1 MNDNE
6 RIPGT
11 DVKPVPLPV
20 TEPESEAALA
30 IKPGAWV
37 EICIPTNAALIEHPE
52 LQGAVL
58 QVQSHDCTAH
68 EVTAGDIIWPA
79 HNVRVVEHPSDL
91 KQRLDAMERDRQRL
105 VKAKGLNLEALEGRV
120 AVLEMRQESDRA
132 SITNLQAAR
141 ERHTGMFEKLT
152 EAIELISRRISNNK
166 IGAA

>member
-11 DVKPVPLPV
+11 DVKPVPLPA

-91 KQRLDAMERDRQRL
+91 KQRLDAMETDRRRL
-105 VKAKGLNLEALEGRV
+105 VRAKGLNLEALEGRV

-141 ERHTGMFEKLT
+141 ERHTSMFGTISESLESLT
-152 EAIELISRRISNNK
+152 ALVVNRK
-166 IGAA
+166 